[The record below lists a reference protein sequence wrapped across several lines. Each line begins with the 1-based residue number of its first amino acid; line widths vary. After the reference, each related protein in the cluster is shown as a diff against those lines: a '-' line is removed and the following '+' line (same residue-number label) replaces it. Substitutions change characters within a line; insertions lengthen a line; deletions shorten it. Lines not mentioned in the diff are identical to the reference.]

1 MENLKKPPYFY
12 CYLDN
17 GVYLEHLSDE
27 QAGILWKSLFEYAN
41 NGERCTSKDPVV
53 QFGFDVFKNNIDRDF
68 ERYHNKCEKNRAN
81 ASKRKR
87 PLTNV
92 SQKSQEKE
100 KEEEKEKSIY
110 NVEQDSTSCLF
121 EIKEIVDYLNT
132 KAGTSYRHTTKNT
145 QKHIKARLKE
155 NYTVADFKKVID
167 SRVEVWGSDK
177 GMRQYLRPDT
187 LFGTKFESYLNNATV
202 NKNKD
207 NDYGLAGYE
216 VFE

>member
-27 QAGILWKSLFEYAN
+27 QAGVLWKSLFEYAN
-41 NGERCTSKDPVV
+41 SGERCSSKDPVV

-92 SQKSQEKE
+92 SQTSQEKE
-100 KEEEKEKSIY
+100 KEEEKEKDIY
-110 NVEQDSTSCLF
+110 IVEQDSTTHIS

-155 NYTVADFKKVID
+155 NYTVADFKRVID
-167 SRVEVWGSDK
+167 SRVKAWGSDK
-177 GMRQYLRPDT
+177 DMQQYLRPDT
-187 LFGTKFESYLNNATV
+187 LFGAKFESYLNSADTSATENDMFRGY
-202 NKNKD
+202 NK
-207 NDYGLAGYE
+207 L
-216 VFE
+216 